1 MLDINKIFSELAEYK
16 RIQEE
21 TQAVIDGLTDTIKK
35 YMEEQNTD
43 ILTGTEHKVTYKPV
57 TQNRVDAKRLQAE
70 KPEIYTAYCTPSTY
84 KRFTFS

>member
-1 MLDINKIFSELAEYK
+1 MRDINLIFSELAQYK
-16 RIQEE
+16 RLQEE

-43 ILTGTEHKVTYKPV
+43 ILTGTEHKATYKPI
-57 TQNRVDAKRLQAE
+57 TQNRVDTKKLKEQFPQIAE
-70 KPEIYTAYCTPSTY
+70 QVTAQSTY

>member
-43 ILTGTEHKVTYKPV
+43 ILTGTEHKAIYKPV
-57 TQNRVDAKRLQAE
+57 TQNRVDTKRLQVE

-84 KRFTFS
+84 KRFNFS